1 MTTAAVIA
9 RGWRSV
15 RSGAFLPPDRA
26 RAYAM
31 MLAAGSLALGAGWL
45 GLSATSALHDPAG
58 RPINNDFNAFW
69 SAGRLALHGH
79 ARLAYDLHALLL
91 EEQVGAQPVAGQRML
106 PFMYPPVFLLFCL
119 PFAALPFLLA
129 LPVFVLGGYG
139 VFVASIRRLLPRGW
153 PWLPLLGF
161 PGAVIDAA
169 SMQNGWLSAACFA
182 GAAFWLEERP
192 VLAGAALGV
201 FAFKP
206 HLGLCIPLALA
217 GARRWTALAACAVS
231 ACLLTLLSWAVL
243 GNQAWAGF
251 VAAIPATQVIVQL
264 PNVIGSG
271 CSVYAAAVILG
282 ASHHA
287 AAALQ
292 VACALAAMAALW
304 RVARR
309 RHGGLPEMAALACAA
324 LLCTPY
330 VMDYDLICL
339 AIPLAWLA
347 RACAGGGRP
356 WEKAVLAI
364 AYPYALAARV
374 LTLAGVPASPL
385 VVAGLLTVVL
395 ARNEPLRVTQGKP
408 SVFEKEN
415 QKPVTARICTSPV
428 FPGKTA
434 ALQQR
439 RSKRFLL
446 LFFKKEGLASFRN
459 PRP

>member
-1 MTTAAVIA
+1 MPAGLAA
-9 RGWRSV
+9 RGWRTI
-15 RSGAFLPPDRA
+15 RSCAFLPPDRA
-26 RAYAM
+26 RAYAA

-45 GLSATSALHDPAG
+45 GLSAASALHDPAG

-69 SAGRLALHGH
+69 SAGRLALDGH

-91 EEQVGAQPVAGQRML
+91 QEQVGAQPVAGQRML

-119 PFAALPFLLA
+119 PFAMLPFLPA
-129 LPVFVLGGYG
+129 LTVFVLGGYG
-139 VFVASIRRLLPRGW
+139 VFVASIRRLLPSGW

-161 PGAVIDAA
+161 PGAIIDAA
-169 SMQNGWLSAACFA
+169 SMQNGWLSAACLA

-206 HLGLCIPLALA
+206 QLGLCIPVALA
-217 GARRWTALAACAVS
+217 GARRWTAFAACAAT

-243 GNQAWAGF
+243 GTRAWVGFIAALPTAQA
-251 VAAIPATQVIVQL
+251 IVQL
-264 PNVIGSG
+264 PNVIRSG
-271 CSVYAAAVILG
+271 CGVYAAAVVLG
-282 ASHHA
+282 ASPHW

-292 VACALAAMAALW
+292 VACALAALAALW

-309 RHGGLPEMAALACAA
+309 RQGGLPEMAALACAA

-339 AIPLAWLA
+339 AVPLAWLA
-347 RACAGGGRP
+347 RACAGGARP
-356 WEKAVLAI
+356 WEKAMLAV

-385 VVAGLLTVVL
+385 VVAGLLWVVL
-395 ARNEPLRVTQGKP
+395 ARSRAGDAGQGL
-408 SVFEKEN
+408 
-415 QKPVTARICTSPV
+415 TS
-428 FPGKTA
+428 
-434 ALQQR
+434 
-439 RSKRFLL
+439 
-446 LFFKKEGLASFRN
+446 
-459 PRP
+459 